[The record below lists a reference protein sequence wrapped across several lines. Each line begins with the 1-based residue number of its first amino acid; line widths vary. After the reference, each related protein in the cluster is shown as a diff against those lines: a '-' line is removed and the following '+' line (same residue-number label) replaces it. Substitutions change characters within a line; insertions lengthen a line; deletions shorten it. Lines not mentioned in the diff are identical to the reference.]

1 MLANSVHEPHRGPNL
16 RESAG
21 IVGPIIDNARVMAST
36 DAEALPASDMPGDSA
51 RSTAGGLADA
61 TGSLRGEPR
70 WT

>member
-21 IVGPIIDNARVMAST
+21 IVGPIIDNARV
-36 DAEALPASDMPGDSA
+36 EALPASDMPDDSA